1 MRKLNVF
8 NNISLDGYFTDQN
21 QDMSWAHNQDPEWTE
36 FASENARGEGVLLFG
51 RVTYEMMRSFWPTA
65 QARSSAPVI
74 AERMNSGAKV
84 VFSRTLSEVNWQNT
98 QLVKGDLIGEVQ
110 KLKASPGPDLVL
122 MGSGSIVRQ
131 LAEARLID
139 HYQLVIHPLAIGNGR
154 TLFEGVTRKVELEL
168 ERTRTFK
175 NGNVVIWYAAR
186 A

>member
-8 NNISLDGYFTDQN
+8 NNISLDGYFTDKN
-21 QDMSWAHNQDPEWTE
+21 QDMSWAHNQDREWTD

-51 RVTYEMMRSFWPTA
+51 RVTYDMMRSFWPTP

-84 VFSRTLSEVNWQNT
+84 VFSRTLKEASWQNT
-98 QLVKGDLIGEVQ
+98 QLLKGDLISEVQ
-110 KLKASPGPDLVL
+110 QLKASAGPDLVL
-122 MGSGSIVRQ
+122 MGSGSIVAQ

-139 HYQLVIHPLAIGNGR
+139 AYQLVIHPLAIGNGR
-154 TLFEGVTRKVELEL
+154 TLFEGVTHKVELEL

-175 NGNVVIWYAAR
+175 NGNVVIWYSAR

>member
-21 QDMSWAHNQDPEWTE
+21 QDMSWAHNQDREWTE

-51 RVTYEMMRSFWPTA
+51 RVTYDMMRSFWPTP

-84 VFSRTLSEVNWQNT
+84 VFSRTLKEATWQNT
-98 QLVKGDLIGEVQ
+98 QLLKGDLVSEVQ
-110 KLKASPGPDLVL
+110 QLKASAGPDLVL
-122 MGSGSIVRQ
+122 MGSGSIVAQ

-139 HYQLVIHPLAIGNGR
+139 AYQLVIHPLAIGNGR
-154 TLFEGVTRKVELEL
+154 TLFEGVTHKVELEL

-175 NGNVVIWYAAR
+175 NGNVVIWYSAR